1 MGFSAKKRAE
11 VICHMTTSLDGRV
24 TGEFLSHPACAAA
37 IEEYY
42 NLHRAYR
49 AGGCKGFICGRITM
63 QESFTSEDAPVLDG
77 LAPVAD
83 KSQSFW
89 AEPQSDFY
97 AIAFDPKGKLN
108 WKSALISDSD
118 PGYDRAQVIEV
129 LTEQADGR
137 YLAYLRAL
145 GISYVVAGESEIDVA
160 AALCEITAKTG
171 AKTLA
176 LEGGSVING
185 HFLRAGCVDALS
197 LVQAPLVA
205 ASTDKPLFD
214 AGEVR
219 GFSLT
224 RATPCE
230 GALVLEYVRE
240 TEHA

>member
-49 AGGCKGFICGRITM
+49 AG
-63 QESFTSEDAPVLDG
+63 
-77 LAPVAD
+77 
-83 KSQSFW
+83 
-89 AEPQSDFY
+89 
-97 AIAFDPKGKLN
+97 
-108 WKSALISDSD
+108 
-118 PGYDRAQVIEV
+118 
-129 LTEQADGR
+129 
-137 YLAYLRAL
+137 
-145 GISYVVAGESEIDVA
+145 
-160 AALCEITAKTG
+160 
-171 AKTLA
+171 
-176 LEGGSVING
+176 
-185 HFLRAGCVDALS
+185 
-197 LVQAPLVA
+197 
-205 ASTDKPLFD
+205 
-214 AGEVR
+214 EVR